1 MLTEQDV
8 YRMKIRN
15 YREKT
20 GTTYKFIAENI
31 LGMNYSTFRNFLSGN
46 RISEEKL
53 TKIKEL
59 LEEKNF

>member
-1 MLTEQDV
+1 
-8 YRMKIRN
+8 MKIRN